1 MVYIDTRSLRY
12 DRIQQVERGA
22 PHSLCL
28 MESGRVRN
36 SNGII

>member
-28 MESGRVRN
+28 MESGRVRK